1 MHIGHHVYTAL
12 RTLVT
17 ASRMQQHAMMQY
29 FGDYHSMQWA
39 KEMASINM
47 RTARQSGHSNAIKE
61 LTEDLF
67 HKSFVGFHNG
77 QAAGLSGIKN
87 FFVEGSL
94 SRGTLDRSI
103 RGIDLDAV
111 IVDTAS
117 YFKPES
123 IDKIYEIFLPH
134 MEANIR
140 AGKPF
145 FFIFVQ

>member
-1 MHIGHHVYTAL
+1 
-12 RTLVT
+12 
-17 ASRMQQHAMMQY
+17 MQQHAMLKH
-29 FGDYHSMQWA
+29 FDDYRPIQWA
-39 KEMASINM
+39 KEMASISL
-47 RTARQSGHSNAIKE
+47 RTARQSGHSSAIKE

-67 HKSFVGFHNG
+67 RNAFVGFHNSM
-77 QAAGLSGIKN
+77 AAGRSGIKHT
-87 FFVEGSL
+87 FVEASL
-94 SRGTLDRSI
+94 HKHSLERDI
-103 RGIDLDAV
+103 RGINLEVV

-123 IDKIYEIFLPH
+123 IDRIYEIFLPH